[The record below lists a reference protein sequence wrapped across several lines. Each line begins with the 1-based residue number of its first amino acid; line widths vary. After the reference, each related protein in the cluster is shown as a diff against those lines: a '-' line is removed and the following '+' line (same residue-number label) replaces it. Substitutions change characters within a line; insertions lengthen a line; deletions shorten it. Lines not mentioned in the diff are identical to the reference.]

1 MCEPAAQQIYK
12 GELCQPRDGVGPK
25 DTPFQ
30 EEGCHGLETTI
41 QSICMK
47 ITKLMTTSFNLST
60 LAFMSMSSLVSQM
73 VKNLPVIR
81 ETRVQS
87 LGWEDPEKGR
97 FREGNGYPLRYS
109 CLGNSMGRGA
119 WRATV
124 HVVAKSRTRLS
135 S

>member
-1 MCEPAAQQIYK
+1 MCGPAAQQIYK

-87 LGWEDPEKGR
+87 LGWEDFLEK
-97 FREGNGYPLRYS
+97 E
-109 CLGNSMGRGA
+109 M
-119 WRATV
+119 AT
-124 HVVAKSRTRLS
+124 HS
-135 S
+135 SILA